1 VAKDL
6 ARVLRLRFGGSL
18 RTALSTHPDVSS
30 SVVEQVL
37 EDALKFQR
45 GIQGFESLLAAAKW
59 LKLPPDIQFQVEDAI
74 NQVWTLTQS
83 SSFVFSQ
90 TTVSFHEEGHY
101 LVYLLRPPGSIA
113 YVRLKSRSVKTALSP
128 SKKRTRLR

>member
-1 VAKDL
+1 MAKDL

-18 RTALSTHPDVSS
+18 RTALRTHPDVSS

-74 NQVWTLTQS
+74 NQVWMLTQYS
-83 SSFVFSQ
+83 SLAFLKRRCPSKKKANTWS
-90 TTVSFHEEGHY
+90 VSFGHQEELHG
-101 LVYLLRPPGSIA
+101 
-113 YVRLKSRSVKTALSP
+113 RLKSRSVKTALSL

>member
-1 VAKDL
+1 M
-6 ARVLRLRFGGSL
+6 
-18 RTALSTHPDVSS
+18 SS

-74 NQVWTLTQS
+74 NQVWMLTQS
-83 SSFVFSQ
+83 SSLGFSQ
-90 TTVSFHEEGHY
+90 LTVSLIKEANTRALPMWFSKYWDFAKIG
-101 LVYLLRPPGSIA
+101 I
-113 YVRLKSRSVKTALSP
+113 SRIFMDFRALFCGFQMP
-128 SKKRTRLR
+128 AGT

>member
-1 VAKDL
+1 M
-6 ARVLRLRFGGSL
+6 
-18 RTALSTHPDVSS
+18 SS

-74 NQVWTLTQS
+74 NQVWPLTQS
-83 SSFVFSQ
+83 SSLGFSQ
-90 TTVSFHEEGHY
+90 LTVSFNQEGQH
-101 LVYLLRPPGSIA
+101 LVCLLWPPGRIA
-113 YVRLKSRSVKTALSP
+113 W
-128 SKKRTRLR
+128 

>member
-1 VAKDL
+1 MAKDL

-18 RTALSTHPDVSS
+18 RTALRTHPDVSS

-45 GIQGFESLLAAAKW
+45 GIQGFESLLEAAKW

-74 NQVWTLTQS
+74 NQVWTLTQNS
-83 SSFVFSQ
+83 SLGFSQ
-90 TTVSFHEEGHY
+90 LTVSFDQEGQH
-101 LVYLLRPPGSIA
+101 LTVSLCLFWPPGSIA
-113 YVRLKSRSVKTALSP
+113 YVRIKSRSVKIALS
-128 SKKRTRLR
+128 L